1 MLCSNANQFYLTLN
15 VKRVTLND
23 THHTHWSSIMKFL
36 QNIFSDAFCFDDGGC
51 LPIEGV
57 GGQQCQVLSSSI
69 LQKYKLFVL
78 LSVEASYG
86 VPQKKWII
94 LQCIEYVSYIY
105 SILGGWVW
113 VGLNSTKT

>member
-15 VKRVTLND
+15 VKRVTLHD

-57 GGQQCQVLSSSI
+57 GGQQCQVLRPDSVKSSI
-69 LQKYKLFVL
+69 IYAWF
-78 LSVEASYG
+78 SV
-86 VPQKKWII
+86 
-94 LQCIEYVSYIY
+94 
-105 SILGGWVW
+105 
-113 VGLNSTKT
+113 

>member
-1 MLCSNANQFYLTLN
+1 MLCSNANQFYLTFN

-57 GGQQCQVLSSSI
+57 GGQQCQVLRPDSVKSSI
-69 LQKYKLFVL
+69 IYAWF
-78 LSVEASYG
+78 SV
-86 VPQKKWII
+86 
-94 LQCIEYVSYIY
+94 
-105 SILGGWVW
+105 
-113 VGLNSTKT
+113 